1 MSYYNKE
8 QAAANNDSGK
18 DVWQR
23 QNDVLEHLKNA
34 EQEIFKGMELQN
46 PIYDQQ
52 FGAMRNHYSVTT
64 LLSGAKKYHFI
75 IQSLLTDEKGTGINS
90 EKNEIYKQI
99 FEKVT
104 ALVNQ
109 SVTLGVKT
117 PLGSKKL
124 EEAYNLISETIY
136 CLREEVSIS
145 ELDFKKK
152 KSVYEAWKD

>member
-1 MSYYNKE
+1 MAYYNKD
-8 QAAANNDSGK
+8 QSGNNDSGK

-34 EQEIFKGMELQN
+34 EQEIFKGIELQN
-46 PIYDQQ
+46 PVYDLQY
-52 FGAMRNHYSVTT
+52 GAMRNHYSVTT
-64 LLSGAKKYHFI
+64 LLSGARKYHFI

-90 EKNEIYKQI
+90 EKNEIYKQA

-104 ALVNQ
+104 SLVNQ
-109 SVTLGVKT
+109 SVNLGTKT

-124 EEAYNLISETIY
+124 EEAYRLILETIY
-136 CLREEVSIS
+136 ALREEVSIS